1 MTLAEA
7 YRTACGILAESGVPD
22 AEWDAHLLLE
32 HAAGVSRAQFFAG
45 QDRSLPEDKAEGFLE
60 LVRKRAQRIPLQ
72 QLTGEQEFCRI
83 PFLVT
88 DAVLCPRQETEL
100 LAELA
105 FEKIREVKERAEKD
119 KDGRTAD
126 GVSVLDL
133 CTGSG
138 CILISLLAEFP
149 ELTGTGSD
157 LSADALE
164 VAKKNAE
171 RTGVSERCSFVRSDL
186 FEKTE
191 GTFDLIVTNPPYI
204 RSGDI
209 PGLMAEVRDH
219 EPRMALDGGTDGL
232 DFYRRI
238 TEGAAAHLKEGGWLL
253 AEIGFDQGE
262 AVRSMFVEHQYKE
275 TQIRKDLSGLDRVV
289 LGRLRSV

>member
-7 YRTACGILAESGVPD
+7 YRTACGILAKSGVPD

-32 HAAGVSRAQFFAG
+32 HAAGVSRAQFFAA
-45 QDRSLPEDKAEGFLE
+45 QDSTLPEDKAQRFLD
-60 LVRKRAQRIPLQ
+60 LIRKRAQRIPLQ
-72 QLTGEQEFCRI
+72 QLTGEQEFCGI
-83 PFLVT
+83 PILVT
-88 DAVLCPRQETEL
+88 DKVLCPRQETEL

-105 FEKIREVKERAEKD
+105 IEKIREVKAES
-119 KDGRTAD
+119 
-126 GVSVLDL
+126 VSVLDL

-138 CILISLLAEFP
+138 CILVSLLAACP

-171 RTGVSERCSFVRSDL
+171 RAGVSKRCGFVRSDL

-191 GTFDLIVTNPPYI
+191 GPFDLIVTNPPYI

-219 EPRMALDGGTDGL
+219 EPRMALDGGADGL

-238 TEGAAAHLKEGGWLL
+238 TEGAARHLKEGGWLL

-289 LGRLRSV
+289 LGRLGSV

>member
-7 YRTACGILAESGVPD
+7 YRNACGILAESGVPD

-32 HAAGVSRAQFFAG
+32 HATGVSRAQFFAA
-45 QDRSLPEDKAEGFLE
+45 QDRMLPEKTAEEFLE
-60 LVRKRAQRIPLQ
+60 LVRRRAERIPLQ
-72 QLTGEQEFCRI
+72 HLTGAQEFCGI

-100 LAELA
+100 LVELA
-105 FEKIREVKERAEKD
+105 LGKIREVKERTD
-119 KDGRTAD
+119 KAGRTEESI
-126 GVSVLDL
+126 SVLDL

-138 CILISLLAEFP
+138 CILVSLLAACP

-171 RTGVSERCSFVRSDL
+171 RAGVSKRCGFVRSDL
-186 FEKTE
+186 FEKTV
-191 GTFDLIVTNPPYI
+191 GPFDLIVTNPPYI

-219 EPRMALDGGTDGL
+219 EPRMALDGGADGL

-238 TEGAAAHLKEGGWLL
+238 TEGAARHLKEGGWLL

-289 LGRLRSV
+289 LGRLGSV